1 MVRLTA
7 AALVVAV
14 FGIAGMHS
22 ASAQGLDYRPI
33 DTNKLV
39 VQPAD
44 SATNIFT
51 GTFRYMSRAVA
62 GTIEDNGFVRTINNL
77 LGRRDER
84 VTTQPNGLPLPTMYQ
99 STKYKNSFQPAM
111 PIYSTF
117 GQTPN
122 TTRR

>member
-1 MVRLTA
+1 MVRMIA
-7 AALVVAV
+7 ATMVAAV
-14 FGIAGMHS
+14 LAIAGVSS
-22 ASAQGLDYRPI
+22 ASAQGPAFQPI
-33 DTNKLV
+33 DANKLV

-44 SATNIFT
+44 TATNIFT
-51 GTFRYMSRAVA
+51 GTFRYVSRAVA

-84 VTTQPNGLPLPTMYQ
+84 VTAQPNGLPLPTMYQ

-111 PIYSTF
+111 PIYSTY

-122 TTRR
+122 IPRR